1 MDGIMQHVKMTVP
14 QFRQLDAAVT
24 RALAMVT
31 AIRHHLK
38 AAQSESDRLWSN
50 IDSAVDQA
58 CTVSGSG
65 CDTDSVP
72 SCTEHHHDA
81 DLRKHV
87 REAEQHVLG
96 VYSDVCN
103 MADDAAIALDDI
115 QSDIIG
121 IYAQG
126 PPIPGCTGLVEH
138 SDGTMDDDE
147 EEGEEEE
154 EEDRLSDDTDVVEHG
169 SGANASGVGESLPPK
184 GERGAEHVTTPTR
197 PTVRHSPF

>member
-38 AAQSESDRLWSN
+38 IAQSESDRLWSN
-50 IDSAVDQA
+50 IDSVVDQA
-58 CTVSGSG
+58 YTVSGSG

-72 SCTEHHHDA
+72 SCTEQHRQDA

-96 VYSDVCN
+96 VYSDVCL

-138 SDGTMDDDE
+138 SDGTMDDE
-147 EEGEEEE
+147 EEEEEE
-154 EEDRLSDDTDVVEHG
+154 EEDRLSDATDVVEHG
-169 SGANASGVGESLPPK
+169 SDADASGVDGSLPPK

-197 PTVRHSPF
+197 TAAARHSPF